1 MNFKV
6 ALLSSLL
13 FISISLNAQT
23 SDETENQPNTIE
35 KQFVEIFEGSNNY
48 KGERGQRYEVVKV
61 DKLNRLK
68 KSISD
73 SISTLKNSN
82 ASKDVTIGQQE
93 SEIATLKS
101 TLKTT
106 QNELA
111 ASQEKQDG
119 IELFGILMSKSTYNT
134 LMWSII
140 GILLIGLIIFI
151 FRFKN
156 SNTVTKESK
165 EKLAETEAE
174 FEDYRQKKLEEL
186 QQTRRK
192 LQDEINKNK

>member
-93 SEIATLKS
+93 SEIATLES

-106 QNELA
+106 QNELS
-111 ASQEKQDG
+111 ASQEKEDG